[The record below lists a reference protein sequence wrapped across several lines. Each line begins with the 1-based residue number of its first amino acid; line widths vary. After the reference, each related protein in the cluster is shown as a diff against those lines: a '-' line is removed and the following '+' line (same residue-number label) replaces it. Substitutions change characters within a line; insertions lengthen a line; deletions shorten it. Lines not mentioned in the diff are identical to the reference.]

1 MAEFSRRA
9 LLQAALAA
17 VSGTALWKS
26 EAKVPA
32 LMLAKVYRTGSIAPN
47 ALLGYWVSEKYD
59 GVRGFWDGTQL
70 WTRGG
75 QRISAPAWFTA
86 QWPAA
91 AMDGELWAG
100 RGAFAQAIST
110 VRQQTPIDAAWR
122 NIHYMVFDLQNST
135 ATFDVRK
142 PEIERLLTA
151 LNQPWVTAAPQTQV
165 STEVELQTLLRHTVS
180 EGGEGLMLHRG
191 DSRYQGGRSDD
202 LLKLK
207 PQLDAE
213 ARVIAQLPGHGKYQG
228 LMGALVVEMPEGLRF
243 KLGTGFNDAQ
253 RREPPAI
260 GTWVTYSYR
269 GTHPSGLPRFASF
282 LRVQAD
288 L

>member
-1 MAEFSRRA
+1 
-9 LLQAALAA
+9 
-17 VSGTALWKS
+17 
-26 EAKVPA
+26 
-32 LMLAKVYRTGSIAPN
+32 
-47 ALLGYWVSEKYD
+47 
-59 GVRGFWDGTQL
+59 
-70 WTRGG
+70 
-75 QRISAPAWFTA
+75 
-86 QWPAA
+86 
-91 AMDGELWAG
+91 MDGELWAG

-228 LMGALVVEMPEGLRF
+228 LMGALVVEMPEGVRF

-253 RREPPAI
+253 RLEPPAI
-260 GTWVTYSYR
+260 GTWVTYRYR